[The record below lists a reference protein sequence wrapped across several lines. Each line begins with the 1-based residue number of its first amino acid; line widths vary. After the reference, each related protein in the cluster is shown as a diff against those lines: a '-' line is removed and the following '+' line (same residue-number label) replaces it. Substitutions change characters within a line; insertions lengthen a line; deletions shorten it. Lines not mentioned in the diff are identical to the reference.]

1 MKSIRVLVLVLC
13 ASSLAFGGDNEFR
26 GVVNAIEHNCG
37 VHHMRIPLLGFA
49 LFLAKPKGVSGL
61 RLAVFEGFQAPPAAD
76 VQRIVEKSLGPEWY
90 PFVRVRSKN
99 DSETTLIYANPSA
112 DKMRMMIVNVESSE
126 ATVVELKIGD
136 RAIKEWLKEPGERAE
151 DNSGHRHHA
160 DN

>member
-1 MKSIRVLVLVLC
+1 
-13 ASSLAFGGDNEFR
+13 
-26 GVVNAIEHNCG
+26 
-37 VHHMRIPLLGFA
+37 
-49 LFLAKPKGVSGL
+49 
-61 RLAVFEGFQAPPAAD
+61 LAVFEGFQAPPAAD